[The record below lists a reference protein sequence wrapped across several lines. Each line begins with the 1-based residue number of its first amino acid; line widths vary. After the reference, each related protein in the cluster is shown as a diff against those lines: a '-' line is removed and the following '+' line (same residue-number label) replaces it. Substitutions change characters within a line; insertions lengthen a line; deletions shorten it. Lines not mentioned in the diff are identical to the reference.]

1 MTMSTVTNIDLFIT
15 VRGSFFPKEILD
27 LPFARARFRRDH
39 VKIPFTI
46 ELRYPRKKKKEG
58 DVGSI
63 QRYTSL
69 IESTPRKG
77 NPLEASSQGIRECGF
92 IEEKIS
98 SRYNEIPIQF
108 REYDLK

>member
-1 MTMSTVTNIDLFIT
+1 M
-15 VRGSFFPKEILD
+15 
-27 LPFARARFRRDH
+27 
-39 VKIPFTI
+39 
-46 ELRYPRKKKKEG
+46 
-58 DVGSI
+58 GSI